1 MYLTG
6 YLLRTMT
13 LSNLL
18 KDKNRMEPEAVKEL
32 VKQDETG
39 MLPNARDDYQSP
51 NPSLHIPDP

>member
-39 MLPNARDDYQSP
+39 MLPNARDYQSP
-51 NPSLHIPDP
+51 NPFHIPDP